1 MVMKLKVPQ
10 VKKFV
15 VPIRLSQDLFNQ
27 TRKIAE
33 SNKTKHSTILRILI
47 EKALNENN

>member
-1 MVMKLKVPQ
+1 MKLKVPQ

-15 VPIRLSQDLFNQ
+15 IPVRLSPELFDA

-33 SNKTKHSTILRILI
+33 ENDTKHSTILRILI
-47 EKALNENN
+47 EKAIKK